1 MNTQDAQKSSL
12 SSGSRRSGL
21 CLWKWIVSFYSS
33 RKLGRV
39 CLVLAPYLVMIV
51 LAYRFSPYKWPLC
64 VCPSAEL
71 GGAFAWL
78 RYAAIAC
85 WFATLPFFL
94 TFAFKDGKFCFREL
108 PFILMALA
116 VDLYPAMFIGAVICP
131 SLVGSFWDVVFTG
144 SETALQ
150 WFVDASSAVLQGLHD
165 VYSTVMRWFH

>member
-85 WFATLPFFL
+85 WFATLPF
-94 TFAFKDGKFCFREL
+94 
-108 PFILMALA
+108 
-116 VDLYPAMFIGAVICP
+116 DLYPAMFIGAVICP